1 MAMEEDLV
9 ARLTGDTA
17 LAALVGSEVCWG
29 DRVRGAPLPAITL
42 LMVSPGTD
50 YDHGGPNGEDEPRI
64 QFDCWA
70 ATADEAAAVKRALK
84 ACMEPAATVGDTK
97 FEEGFLDAESWI
109 DEGEQDG
116 GEALYRISQDYIF
129 LHSPA

>member
-9 ARLTGDTA
+9 ARLVADA
-17 LAALVGSEVCWG
+17 AIAALVGEEVSWG

-50 YDHGGPNGEDEPRI
+50 YDHGGANGEDEPRI
-64 QFDCWA
+64 QFDCWG
-70 ATADEAAAVKRALK
+70 ATADEAAAVKRAVK
-84 ACMEPAATVGDTK
+84 ACMETPATVGDTK
-97 FEEGFLDAESWI
+97 FDEGFLDAESWI

-116 GEALYRISQDYIF
+116 GETLFRISQDYIF